1 MSEGFRTST
10 ARPLLLW
17 TLWILYVGA
26 WSAALLRP
34 EPAHAAAALL
44 PSDDVRFYI
53 LKTVH
58 VLAYLILTVLTGL
71 LQMPRPW
78 RWLLL
83 LFLSAHGMGTEF
95 LQQFVPPREGSWRDV
110 GLDHLGI
117 CLGVLLAWKWWFG
130 PSPDVSAIAS
140 AGSEAANATEES
152 SRPVA
157 GPPA

>member
-1 MSEGFRTST
+1 MTKRV
-10 ARPLLLW
+10 LLW

-34 EPAHAAAALL
+34 EPAYVAAALL
-44 PSDDVRFYI
+44 PSDDVRTYI

-83 LFLSAHGMGTEF
+83 LFLSAHGLGTEY
-95 LQQFVPPREGSWRDV
+95 LQQFVPPRQASWRDV
-110 GLDHLGI
+110 GLDHVGI
-117 CLGVLLAWKWWFG
+117 CLGFLLSWKWWFG
-130 PSPDVSAIAS
+130 PSPDISANTSARPEA
-140 AGSEAANATEES
+140 AGSTEES
-152 SRPVA
+152 TTPVA
-157 GPPA
+157 GPSA